1 MSLLEVTGLTVALP
15 PGADRAHAVEDVSF
29 VLDAGEV
36 LCIVGE
42 SGSGKSISAAAITG
56 LLPPGLRPVAG
67 RIGFEGRDLLALSPG
82 ALRALRGA
90 RIGTVFQEP
99 MTALNPLM
107 RVGDQVA
114 EVFRVHGRAVGG
126 RVSELLEAVGLPDPA
141 RLRRSYPHT
150 LSGGQRQRVMIAMA
164 LALEPAILIA
174 DEPTTALDVTTQKA
188 ILALIRD
195 IQRRRG
201 TGVLFITHD
210 FGVVAEIADRV
221 AVMQRGR
228 IVEQGVAA
236 DLLNRPQHPY
246 TQALIAAVPH
256 RAPIAR
262 PVAEGPVV
270 LSLRG
275 VGKTYRARGLLRR
288 GRDVA
293 AIASADLDIRR
304 GETLGLVGESGSGK
318 STLARCVV
326 RLVVA
331 DRGTI
336 AFHGTDLRPL
346 SRAGWKPYRQRIQ
359 MVFQDP
365 FASLNPRRRVRDI
378 LAEGPIAHGV
388 RRAVAL
394 SRAAELL
401 RLVQLDPGAADRFAH
416 EFSGGQRQRIG
427 IARALGMDPEL
438 LIADEPVSALDV
450 SVQAQI
456 LALLE
461 DLRVRLGLTM
471 LFITHDLRVAAQIC
485 DRVAVMRSG
494 VIVEQG
500 PTEAVFERP
509 AHEYTRALLASV
521 PGRGWTPTSSAQAT

>member
-1 MSLLEVTGLTVALP
+1 MSLLDIKGLTVSLP
-15 PGADRAHAVEDVSF
+15 AGADRAFAVEDVSF
-29 VLDAGEV
+29 HLDPGEI
-36 LCIVGE
+36 LCVVGE
-42 SGSGKSISAAAITG
+42 SGSGKSVSAAALTG
-56 LLPPGLRPVAG
+56 LLPPGLAVKAG
-67 RIGFEGRDLLALSPG
+67 TIGFEGRDLRG
-82 ALRALRGA
+82 ASAGEMRALRGA

-107 RVGDQVA
+107 RVQDQVA
-114 EVFRVHGRAVGG
+114 EVMQVHGKPVGR
-126 RVSELLEAVGLPDPA
+126 RVLELLEAVGLPDPA
-141 RLRRSYPHT
+141 RIARAYPHA
-150 LSGGQRQRVMIAMA
+150 LSGGQRQRVMIATA

-174 DEPTTALDVTTQKA
+174 DEPTTALDVTTQKQ

-228 IVEQGVAA
+228 IVEQGAA
-236 DLLNRPQHPY
+236 AAVLNAPQHPY
-246 TQALIAAVPH
+246 SRALIAAVPH
-256 RAPIAR
+256 RNPAVRAEATGE
-262 PVAEGPVV
+262 PVLELA
-270 LSLRG
+270 G
-275 VGKTYRARGLLRR
+275 VGKTYRSRSLFGG
-288 GRDVA
+288 GRTVTA
-293 AIASADLDIRR
+293 VQSASLQIRR

-326 RLVVA
+326 RLIKA
-331 DRGTI
+331 DEGRIEFG
-336 AFHGTDLRPL
+336 GTDLAPL
-346 SRAGWKPYRQRIQ
+346 SRAAWKPYRKRVQ

-365 FASLNPRRRVRDI
+365 FASLNPRRRVGDI
-378 LAEGPIAHGV
+378 LIEGPVAHGTP
-388 RRAVAL
+388 RREARA
-394 SRAAELL
+394 RAAELL
-401 RLVQLDPGAADRFAH
+401 ALVQLDPGAAGRFPH

-427 IARALGMDPEL
+427 IARALAMQPEL

-485 DRVAVMRSG
+485 ERVAVMRRG

-500 PTEAVFERP
+500 PTAALFANP
-509 AHEYTRALLASV
+509 AHDYTRALLNSV
-521 PGRGWTPTSSAQAT
+521 PGRGWTPPVS